1 MAIPASARRKP
12 LRIGGQRIPLGA
24 TRDIQLP
31 VGESYLG
38 SRISVPVRVIRAKR
52 RGPRVFVTGAVH
64 GDELNG
70 MGIIRRLMYE
80 ELPVLQRGTLIMVP
94 VVNVSGLENHM
105 RYLPDRRDLNRSFPG
120 SSTGAISSRLAD
132 VMYTEVISQCDL
144 GIDFHSAAVRRTNYP
159 NVRADMRNPEVK
171 KLARAFGSELIVNS
185 KGPDG
190 SLRRTAVKA
199 GVPTIILE
207 AGEVWKVEPGVLEMG
222 IRGTLNVLKH
232 YGMIGGKPV
241 PPLFQKVLDKTVWV
255 RAEHGGIL
263 DFHAKPGDFVR
274 AGQILATNFNIF
286 GREQRMVESPVDG
299 IILGMTTMPA
309 VNPGGPIFHIATAS
323 WRSLA
328 RIQKKV
334 DEYKRHTFTEMQEHL
349 ATNVALA
356 PSPDPQ
362 VDRVV
367 PDLQAPPKRGRKG

>member
-1 MAIPASARRKP
+1 MATPKNVRRKS
-12 LRIGGQRIPLGA
+12 LRIGGQPIPMGS

-38 SRISVPVRVIRAKR
+38 MRIAVPVRVVRAKR
-52 RGPRVFVTGAVH
+52 RGPRVFITGAVH

-80 ELPVLQRGTLIMVP
+80 ELPPLIRGTVVLVP

-105 RYLPDRRDLNRSFPG
+105 RYLPDRRDLNRAFPG
-120 SSTGAISSRLAD
+120 SSSGAISSRLAH
-132 VMYTEVISQCDL
+132 VMFKEVISQCDM

-159 NVRADMRNPEVK
+159 NVRADMRNAEVK
-171 KLARAFGSELIVNS
+171 RLARAFGSELIVNS
-185 KGPDG
+185 KGPEG
-190 SLRRTAVKA
+190 SLRRTAVKSH
-199 GVPTIILE
+199 VPTIILE
-207 AGEVWKVEPGVLEMG
+207 AGEVWKVEPGVLEIG

-232 YGMIGGKPV
+232 YGMIEGDPV

-263 DFHAKPGDFVR
+263 DFHAKPGDIVR
-274 AGQILATNFNIF
+274 AGQVLATNFNIF
-286 GREQRMVESPVDG
+286 GREQRIIESPVDG

-309 VNPGGPIFHIATAS
+309 INPGGPMYHIATAS
-323 WRSLA
+323 WRSLSI
-328 RIQKKV
+328 IQKRV
-334 DEYKRHTFTEMQEHL
+334 DEFKRHTYNEMQTHL

-356 PSPDPQ
+356 PSP
-362 VDRVV
+362 RS
-367 PDLQAPPKRGRKG
+367 ANSKGTLEI

>member
-1 MAIPASARRKP
+1 
-12 LRIGGQRIPLGA
+12 
-24 TRDIQLP
+24 

-38 SRISVPVRVIRAKR
+38 IRVAVPVRVIRAKR
-52 RGPRVFVTGAVH
+52 QGPRVFITGAVH

-80 ELPVLQRGTLIMVP
+80 ELPVLQRGTLVMVP

-105 RYLPDRRDLNRSFPG
+105 RYLPDRRDLNRAFPG
-120 SSTGAISSRLAD
+120 SSSGAISSRLAY
-132 VMYTEVISQCDL
+132 VMYHEVISQCDM

-185 KGPDG
+185 KGPEG
-190 SLRRTAVKA
+190 SLRRTAVKS

-232 YGMIGGKPV
+232 YNMIGGKPV

-263 DFHAKPGDFVR
+263 DFHARPGDFVR
-274 AGQILATNFNIF
+274 AGQILATNYNIF
-286 GREQRMVESPVDG
+286 GREQRLVESPVDG

-309 VNPGGPIFHIATAS
+309 VNPGGPIYHIATAA
-323 WRSLA
+323 WRGLA

-334 DEYKRHTFTEMQEHL
+334 DESKRHTFNEMQDHL

-356 PSPDPQ
+356 PSPEPSDNKEIPE
-362 VDRVV
+362 
-367 PDLQAPPKRGRKG
+367 L